1 MLNYSTCLHR
11 YLLDYLN
18 IYIYIYIYICVI
30 FTIHI
35 YTKYIEYTLYTVKFK
50 RITNVF
56 KDIYII
62 YIYIYNIFIYVYVCV
77 HVIDLILPLF

>member
-18 IYIYIYIYICVI
+18 IYICVI

-56 KDIYII
+56 KDIYIYI
-62 YIYIYNIFIYVYVCV
+62 YIYI
-77 HVIDLILPLF
+77 